1 MEELSKQCV
10 SKFGY
15 EKQMYQTVEEL
26 SELQKEILKFA
37 NRSKL
42 NRREILEEYID
53 VNFMLLQLKEML
65 HFTQEEISEME
76 NIKAEKIREVL
87 CDGD

>member
-1 MEELSKQCV
+1 MEQLSKQCV
-10 SKFGY
+10 NKFGY

-26 SELQKEILKFA
+26 SELQKEILKCT

-42 NRREILEEYID
+42 NRREILEEFVD

-65 HFTQEEISEME
+65 HFTQEEITEME
-76 NIKAEKIREVL
+76 NKKAEKIREVL

>member
-1 MEELSKQCV
+1 MEQLSKQCV
-10 SKFGY
+10 NKFGY

-42 NRREILEEYID
+42 NRREILEEFVD

-65 HFTQEEISEME
+65 HFTHEEITEME
-76 NIKAEKIREVL
+76 NKKAEKIREVL